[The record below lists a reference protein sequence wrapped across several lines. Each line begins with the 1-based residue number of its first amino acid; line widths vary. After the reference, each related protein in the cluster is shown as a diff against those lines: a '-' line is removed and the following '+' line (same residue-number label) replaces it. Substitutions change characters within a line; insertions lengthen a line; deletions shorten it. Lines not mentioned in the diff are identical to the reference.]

1 MGVPLRPISA
11 LTTLTL
17 RSFLKRKPM
26 YRPFVLFPLLT
37 SEKQSSYL
45 SGNKLGPVGVK
56 AAFTH
61 CVLQTETQQ

>member
-1 MGVPLRPISA
+1 
-11 LTTLTL
+11 
-17 RSFLKRKPM
+17 M